1 MKTQVFLFEN
11 LLITL
16 NQMDY
21 SYTVKT
27 ATTTL
32 SYLTANGVNVV
43 NEWFR
48 LITFLTGAVVFFLA
62 LIVALKMFSK

>member
-1 MKTQVFLFEN
+1 
-11 LLITL
+11 
-16 NQMDY
+16 MDY

-32 SYLTANGVNVV
+32 SYLTTNGVNVV